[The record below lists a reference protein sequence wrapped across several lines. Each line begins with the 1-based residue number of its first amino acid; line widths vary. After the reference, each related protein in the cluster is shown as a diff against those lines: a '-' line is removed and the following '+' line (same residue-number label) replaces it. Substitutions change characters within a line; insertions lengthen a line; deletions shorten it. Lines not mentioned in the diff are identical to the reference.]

1 MDRLIPPEN
10 EIRPGTGHRRALIGV
25 LAFAWLLAVVGG
37 LSVLGRFD
45 NTPGTGANAPG
56 QWPAASR
63 LSRSADGP
71 TLVLLAHP
79 QCSCTRA
86 SLDELTEALAR
97 VRVRPKTYVLFLKP
111 EGFADGWEQ
120 TETWRLASAI
130 PGVTAVRDESGREA
144 RRFGAATS
152 GETLLYDAAGTL
164 VFSGGITGSRGHA
177 GDNYA
182 QRAIAAQSWDASGGP
197 APTPGQPHRDATSVG
212 CRCLVSDADR
222 LIPSGRTCT
231 DRASS
236 DRPLA
241 LPRQHPPAPDRLLR
255 R

>member
-1 MDRLIPPEN
+1 LDRLIPPEN
-10 EIRPGTGHRRALIGV
+10 EICPGTGRRQALIGV

-63 LSRSADGP
+63 LSPSADGP

-177 GDNYA
+177 GDNA
-182 QRAIAAQSWDASGGP
+182 GRSELVSLLNHGTPAARP
-197 APTPGQPHRDATSVG
+197 APTPGQPHRDATSVFG
-212 CRCLVSDADR
+212 C
-222 LIPSGRTCT
+222 
-231 DRASS
+231 
-236 DRPLA
+236 PLFGI
-241 LPRQHPPAPDRLLR
+241 
-255 R
+255 